1 MDSVMTNILSVLC
14 SSYLPFCILTFILKR
29 FVQADH
35 EATKEAHTAALAAH
49 EAELAALKEAHNDAI
64 SAREAAAFKAIAAAA
79 DVHNETVDA
88 HRAEIAAL
96 NAENAANT
104 AALIAVKGMIGDTGG
119 SGTDVEEPA
128 TPMLKQGKFVVAVF
142 DFTPDD
148 GAHDEIGV

>member
-1 MDSVMTNILSVLC
+1 MTNILSFLC

-35 EATKEAHTAALAAH
+35 EATKEAHTAAVAAH
-49 EAELAALKEAHNDAI
+49 EAELAALKEAHDDAI
-64 SAREAAAFKAIAAAA
+64 LAREAAAFKAIAAAA

-96 NAENAANT
+96 NEENAANT
-104 AALIAVKGMIGDTGG
+104 AALIAVKGMIDDTEG

-142 DFTPDD
+142 DFTPAD
-148 GAHDEIGV
+148 GAHNEIGV

>member
-1 MDSVMTNILSVLC
+1 MDSVMTNILSFLC
-14 SSYLPFCILTFILKR
+14 SSYLPFCFLTFILKR

-35 EATKEAHTAALAAH
+35 EATKEAHTAAVAAH
-49 EAELAALKEAHNDAI
+49 EAELAALKEAHDDAI
-64 SAREAAAFKAIAAAA
+64 LAREAAAFKAIAAAA

-96 NAENAANT
+96 NEENAANT

-142 DFTPDD
+142 DFTPAD

>member
-1 MDSVMTNILSVLC
+1 MTNILSFLC
-14 SSYLPFCILTFILKR
+14 SSYLPFCFLTFILKR

-35 EATKEAHTAALAAH
+35 EATKEAHTAAVAAH
-49 EAELAALKEAHNDAI
+49 EAELAALKEAHDDAI
-64 SAREAAAFKAIAAAA
+64 LAREAAAFKAIAAAA

-96 NAENAANT
+96 NEEDAAAANT
-104 AALIAVKGMIGDTGG
+104 AALLAVKGTIGDTEG